1 MVDHIVSS
9 RYLHARIWKNA
20 HTHKVINRKREQKK
34 NNHAKISNLLGIFP
48 SFRYFRVVLDFPLEC
63 TWYSVCC
70 LTFALRL
77 LISSQWRKI
86 AARLLYLY
94 VCNISVEHTSN
105 VCLSMVFDLIAY
117 FCQYFHFIDMSSPI
131 GIMMPFTCS
140 TPTTYYHLVWWINVI
155 KSNLHHCCW
164 QNNFNMIK
172 LNGTKKKLTLYETKR
187 GKKAILRKW
196 DIPILFVPLYLQTL
210 IHNQYWIQQVGGQ

>member
-1 MVDHIVSS
+1 MAILFNTPTHGRSNRLFPVFTCTHLEKTHTHIV
-9 RYLHARIWKNA
+9 I
-20 HTHKVINRKREQKK
+20 HTAKESKK

-86 AARLLYLY
+86 AARLLYSCVSAC
-94 VCNISVEHTSN
+94 VCVSNISVEHTSN

-117 FCQYFHFIDMSSPI
+117 FCQYFYFIDMSSPI
-131 GIMMPFTCS
+131 GIMMPFICS
-140 TPTTYYHLVWWINVI
+140 SPTIY
-155 KSNLHHCCW
+155 
-164 QNNFNMIK
+164 
-172 LNGTKKKLTLYETKR
+172 
-187 GKKAILRKW
+187 
-196 DIPILFVPLYLQTL
+196 
-210 IHNQYWIQQVGGQ
+210 